1 MRHTPKPRTEA
12 RAGARPPRRART
24 GDELRVFGLNACL
37 AVFARRPEAIRKVHL
52 LESRIPALKAVLAW
66 CAKARVGYSLVGADD
81 LERLAK
87 STHHEGVV
95 FDVRREPPQRLRDW
109 LARLDRARPA
119 LAIWLDGVGNPHNFG
134 ATLRIAAHFGA
145 DGVLLPPGSTLALSG
160 AACRVAEGGAEG
172 VPLVAIDDAAGAL
185 AAFARAGFEAV
196 ATVVRGGDD
205 LYARPLPRRCLLVF
219 GAEGGGIGPALLAAV
234 PRQVRIP
241 GTGAV
246 ESLNIATAVGVVAAE
261 HWRQHRR

>member
-1 MRHTPKPRTEA
+1 MPHTPKPRTEPA
-12 RAGARPPRRART
+12 AGRGPRPPRA
-24 GDELRVFGLNACL
+24 DAELRVFGLNACL
-37 AVFARRPEAIRKVHL
+37 AVFARRPQAIRKVYL
-52 LESRIPALKAVLAW
+52 LESRLPVLKAVLAW
-66 CAKARVGYSLVGADD
+66 CAKARVGYNLVGAED
-81 LERLAK
+81 LERLVK

-95 FDVRREPPQRLRDW
+95 FDVRREPPQALRDW

-134 ATLRIAAHFGA
+134 ATLRITAHFGA
-145 DGVLLPPGSTLALSG
+145 DGVLLPPGSGLALSG
-160 AACRVAEGGAEG
+160 AACRVAEGGAEV
-172 VPLVAIDDAAGAL
+172 VPLVALDDAAAALGA
-185 AAFARAGFEAV
+185 FTRAGFETL

-219 GAEGGGIGPALLAAV
+219 GAEGGGIGPALRSAV